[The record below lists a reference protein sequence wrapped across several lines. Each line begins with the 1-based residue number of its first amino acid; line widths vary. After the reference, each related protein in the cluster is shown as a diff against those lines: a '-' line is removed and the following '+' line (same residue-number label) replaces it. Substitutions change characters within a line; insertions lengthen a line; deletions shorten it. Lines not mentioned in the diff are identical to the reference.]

1 MIEQFSAIPNHKSF
15 EPDDSDYNPSSP
27 DDSDNEENRECDKK
41 DIPDDILWEM
51 FDTGVPFRS
60 LSKVLKL
67 ALNLFGGKE
76 KYNFS
81 YSYLFSKYKQLSI
94 AKENAYK
101 TRISAENVFGTIC
114 FDHQKM
120 QELSNKFATQKDR
133 LAIVWHSE
141 DSDRLIAMKEMPDKT
156 GMSQARVILESCDE
170 FNINVD
176 QIVAVSCDNAA
187 TNVGKTSGSC
197 AILEEEF
204 EKDLLRLM
212 CNRHITEIVIKDVY
226 QDLFSNDAP
235 NNLFYPILKEKWM
248 QLREENFPY
257 IPFVEDTF
265 TENLCGIEHAIFEEL
280 KENALASIRARLAS
294 PTIRDDYKEL
304 NKLGLSFFGERFNN
318 TKGNE
323 VKFYALINPSN
334 ARFMGN
340 AIQAL
345 KAYLFRDSL
354 DWDSHAR
361 QQIRKNLEDFV
372 IFIVLIYI
380 PLWNGS
386 NILYDAAVNTIEC
399 LKNLE
404 KYSNLKFRIAS
415 VAKAALCRH
424 LNYLSE
430 ELSPLVIFSNK
441 ISFEEKNDVA
451 AKLIRLSSINLPPRR
466 IGSNQIS
473 NHIEYTERIEFGEID
488 QLEISRLIGGRS
500 HYLFNVMKIK
510 TNFLHCDA
518 ESWPTN
524 NEYLRARNIISKT
537 LICVNDNSE
546 RVISAS
552 KHRISRQRCRNNDS
566 FRRSMYATSYK
577 Q

>member
-1 MIEQFSAIPNHKSF
+1 MIQFLAIPNDKSI
-15 EPDDSDYNPSSP
+15 ETDDSDYSPSSP
-27 DDSDNEENRECDKK
+27 DDSESEGNCESTKK
-41 DIPDDILWEM
+41 DIPEDILWEM
-51 FDTGVPFRS
+51 FNTGVSFRP
-60 LSKVLKL
+60 LSKVLEL
-67 ALNLFGGKE
+67 AFSLFSGKE
-76 KYNFS
+76 TYHFS
-81 YSYLFSKYKQLSI
+81 YSYLFSKYKELSI

-101 TRISAENVFGTIC
+101 TRISAENVFGTLC

-141 DSDRLIAMKEMPDKT
+141 DSDRLIGVKEMPDKT
-156 GMSQARVILESCDE
+156 GISQVKAILETCEE

-176 QIVAVSCDNAA
+176 QIVALSCDNAA
-187 TNVGKTSGSC
+187 TNVGKISGSC
-197 AILEEEF
+197 AILEEEI

-212 CNRHITEIVIKDVY
+212 CNHHITEIVIKDVY
-226 QDLFSNDAP
+226 HDLFSTDAP
-235 NNLFYPILKEKWM
+235 NNLFYPILREKWM

-257 IPFVEDTF
+257 APFDEDTF
-265 TENLCGIEHAIFEEL
+265 TENLYGIEHTIFDEL
-280 KENALASIRARLAS
+280 KENALASMRARLAS
-294 PTIRDDYKEL
+294 PKTRDDYKEL
-304 NKLGLSFFGERFNN
+304 NILGMQFFGERFRNR
-318 TKGNE
+318 KGNE

-345 KAYLFRDSL
+345 KSFLFRDSL
-354 DWDSHAR
+354 DWESLAR
-361 QQIRKNLEDFV
+361 EKIRQNLEVFV

-386 NILYDAAVNTIEC
+386 NVLYDAAVNTIDC

-404 KYSNLKFRIAS
+404 KYSHLENRIAS

-430 ELSPLVIFSNK
+430 ELSPLAIFSNK
-441 ISFEEKNDVA
+441 ISFEEKNEVA
-451 AKLIRLSSINLPPRR
+451 VKLTRLDSSNLPPRR

-473 NHIEYTERIEFGEID
+473 NHIEYTERIEFGELD
-488 QLEISRLIGGRS
+488 QLDISRFIGGRS
-500 HYLFNVMKIK
+500 HYLFNIMKIK
-510 TNFLHCDA
+510 TNFLHRDA

-524 NEYLRARNIISKT
+524 NEYLRAKNIISKT
-537 LICVNDNSE
+537 LICINDNSE

-552 KHRISRQRCRNNDS
+552 KHRIKRQRCRNDDS
-566 FRRSMYATSYK
+566 FKRSMLATSYK